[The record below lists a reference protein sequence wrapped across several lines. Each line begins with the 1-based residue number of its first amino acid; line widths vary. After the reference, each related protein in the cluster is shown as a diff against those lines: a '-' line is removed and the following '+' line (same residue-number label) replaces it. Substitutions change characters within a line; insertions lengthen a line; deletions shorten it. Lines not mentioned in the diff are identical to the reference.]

1 MHDLDEIRQKVSV
14 IALAEQAG
22 AEFND
27 THRLK
32 SRCPLPRHAGDRSS
46 LAFTIYEEGRKWKCH
61 SSCPS
66 DANGGDVIA
75 FYMAWKGVDFKTAVE
90 ELAEWSGAAVPS
102 QPIPAPQPKP
112 RIQPQQWAEKAEQ
125 FVSFAE
131 ENLRKDKGAQE
142 YLRYERGLSP
152 ATWKAFRLG
161 YNPRNLYD
169 DPDRWGLEGKKIWLP
184 RGIVIPGFRQE
195 RVSYIK
201 IRRPQLGDA
210 LGKYIGDWTE
220 QDGNPEIKFGGPR
233 GGRSVIF
240 RLEFADHLPVL
251 ILTEGEWDAMLL
263 WEHCA
268 DLCDVGTIGSAQAKF
283 SSLDLTLLSRYLAI
297 LVVHDDDKAGKKGRE
312 YISELRK
319 ISERIIPIA
328 PPGHDLTEYWKAG
341 GDLRMWT
348 AGQVLRSLENAL
360 GQLGRVKPERAE
372 KILANIKAEMFQVNS
387 N

>member
-1 MHDLDEIRQKVSV
+1 MHDLDEIRRKVSL

-22 AEFND
+22 ARFGD
-27 THRLK
+27 GHRMR
-32 SRCPLPRHAGDRSS
+32 SRCPLPLHAGDRSS
-46 LAFTIYEEGRKWKCH
+46 LAFTIYENGQKWKCH

-75 FYMAWKGVDFKTAVE
+75 FYMAWKGVDFKAAVE
-90 ELAEWSGAAVPS
+90 ELSGWTGSAVPS
-102 QPIPAPQPKP
+102 KPVPAPQPKP
-112 RIQPQQWAEKAEQ
+112 RIQPQQWVERAEQ

-131 ENLRKDKGAQE
+131 ENLKKDKGAQE

-169 DPDRWGLEGKKIWLP
+169 DPANWGLEGKKIWLS

-201 IRRPQLGDA
+201 IRRPQLGDV
-210 LGKYIGDWTE
+210 LGKYIGEWTSR
-220 QDGNPEIKFGGPR
+220 DGNAEIKFGGPR
-233 GGRSVIF
+233 GGRSVMF

-251 ILTEGEWDAMLL
+251 VLTEGEWDAMLL

-268 DLCDVGTIGSAQAKF
+268 DLCDMGTIGGAQAKF
-283 SSLDLTLLSRYLAI
+283 SALDLTLLTRYLAI
-297 LVVHDDDKAGKKGRE
+297 LVVHDDDRAGEKGRA

-319 ISERIIPIA
+319 ISERIVPVA
-328 PPGHDLTEYWKAG
+328 PPAHDLTEYWKAG
-341 GDLRMWT
+341 GN
-348 AGQVLRSLENAL
+348 LRSWVAGYAIDAL
-360 GQLGRVKPERAE
+360 RSTSHPRWAEVLKHAE
-372 KILANIKAEMFQVNS
+372 KELNNLPMFSFDNE
-387 N
+387 